1 MEFSMK
7 KIQIIMCLLILT
19 PVWAQ
24 KENSRNEN
32 DPKMLSDEKING
44 AYTEIIDAKL
54 IQQIRMIKQNKE
66 KAFMKKQILN
76 GERLDSKTFKVSNS
90 ESKYLAVKD
99 IIESIKSS
107 SKITRIEKLTTQN
120 KNGTNVFD
128 ETLSKNILENKKN
141 KN

>member
-1 MEFSMK
+1 MK
-7 KIQIIMCLLILT
+7 KIQIIMCLLILS

-32 DPKMLSDEKING
+32 NPKMLSDEKING
-44 AYTEIIDAKL
+44 AYTEVVDAKL

-90 ESKYLAVKD
+90 ESKYLALKD

-120 KNGTNVFD
+120 KNDTNVFD
-128 ETLSKNILENKKN
+128 ETLSKNILKNKKN

>member
-7 KIQIIMCLLILT
+7 KIQIIMCLLILS

-32 DPKMLSDEKING
+32 NPKMLSDEKING
-44 AYTEIIDAKL
+44 AYTEVIDAKL

>member
-7 KIQIIMCLLILT
+7 KIQIIMCLLILS

-24 KENSRNEN
+24 KESSRNEN
-32 DPKMLSDEKING
+32 NPKMLSDEKING
-44 AYTEIIDAKL
+44 AYTEVVDAKL

-120 KNGTNVFD
+120 KNDTNVFD

>member
-1 MEFSMK
+1 MK
-7 KIQIIMCLLILT
+7 KIQIIMCLLILS

-32 DPKMLSDEKING
+32 NPKMLSDEKING
-44 AYTEIIDAKL
+44 AYTEVVDAKL

-120 KNGTNVFD
+120 KNDTNVFD
-128 ETLSKNILENKKN
+128 ETLSKNILKNKKN

>member
-7 KIQIIMCLLILT
+7 KIQIIMCLLILS

-32 DPKMLSDEKING
+32 NPKMLSDEKING
-44 AYTEIIDAKL
+44 AYTEVVDAKL

>member
-1 MEFSMK
+1 MK
-7 KIQIIMCLLILT
+7 KIQIIMCLLILS

-32 DPKMLSDEKING
+32 NPKMLSDEKING

-120 KNGTNVFD
+120 KNDTNVSD

>member
-7 KIQIIMCLLILT
+7 KIQIIMCLLILS

-32 DPKMLSDEKING
+32 NPKMLSDEKING
-44 AYTEIIDAKL
+44 AYTEVVDAKL

-90 ESKYLAVKD
+90 ESKYLALKD

-120 KNGTNVFD
+120 KNDTNVFD

>member
-7 KIQIIMCLLILT
+7 KIQIIMCLLILS

-32 DPKMLSDEKING
+32 NPKMLSDEKING
-44 AYTEIIDAKL
+44 AYTEVVDAKL

-120 KNGTNVFD
+120 KNDTNVFD

>member
-1 MEFSMK
+1 MK
-7 KIQIIMCLLILT
+7 KIQIIMCLLILS

-32 DPKMLSDEKING
+32 NPKMLSDEKING
-44 AYTEIIDAKL
+44 AYTEVVDAKL

-90 ESKYLAVKD
+90 ESKYLALKD

-120 KNGTNVFD
+120 KNDTNVFD